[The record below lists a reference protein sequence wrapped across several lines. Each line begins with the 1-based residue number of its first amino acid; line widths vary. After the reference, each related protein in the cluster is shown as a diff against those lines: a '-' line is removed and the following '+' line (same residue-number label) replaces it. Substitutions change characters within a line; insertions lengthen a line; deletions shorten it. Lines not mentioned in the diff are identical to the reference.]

1 MKGVLV
7 RNAFVDVV
15 ETAPLILTDGGIET
29 RTIYEF
35 GLTLPEPL
43 EAVAL
48 LDDERG
54 RDALAQIYT
63 SYLEVGRAAGI
74 PMIFG
79 TPPFRAGA
87 TQIAMAGLPARDVE
101 RINAGAAH
109 FSRALRAAEGE
120 YANDVFLAGV
130 LGPAHDAYTASA
142 ALDEERAERAHRPQ
156 AEALAEAG
164 VDFLFFATLPAVS
177 EAIGAARALGSTGL
191 PYVLSFVT
199 DGKARVLDG
208 TDLFAAFDRIDASVA
223 VPPLYYLV
231 NCVGPKR
238 FAASLRG
245 RKKDVKHSRL
255 RGLKANASELSP
267 QELAAAK
274 HLESESPAAFAR
286 EMLALHERFGLRVL
300 GGCCGTNERH
310 IRALAEALKP

>member
-1 MKGVLV
+1 M
-7 RNAFVDVV
+7 RNAFLETVA
-15 ETAPLILTDGGIET
+15 TAPVILTDGGIET
-29 RTIYEF
+29 RVVYEF

-54 RDALAQIYT
+54 RDALARIYT
-63 SYLEVGRAAGI
+63 SYLDVGRAAQL
-74 PMIFG
+74 PMIVG
-79 TPPFRAGA
+79 TPTFRAGA
-87 TQIAMAGLPARDVE
+87 TQVALAGLPASDVE

-109 FSRALRAAEGE
+109 FSRGLRAQQGD
-120 YANDVFLAGV
+120 YARQAFVAGV
-130 LGPAHDAYTASA
+130 LGPAHDAYTPAA
-142 ALDEERAERAHRPQ
+142 ALDAERAERAHRAQ

-177 EAIGAARALGSTGL
+177 EAIGAARALAATGV

-199 DGKARVLDG
+199 GGKARVLDG
-208 TDLFAAFDRIDASVA
+208 TDLFEAFDRIDASVA

-231 NCVGPKR
+231 NCVGPER

-245 RKKDVKHSRL
+245 RGKAVKRSRL

-267 QELAAAK
+267 QELAAAGR
-274 HLESESPAAFAR
+274 LESEPPEAFAR
-286 EMLALHERFGLRVL
+286 EMRDLHERYGFRVL
-300 GGCCGTNERH
+300 GGCCGTGDRH
-310 IRALAEALKP
+310 IRALAAALTP